1 MTRNKNR
8 PTSDAELGLRASQ
21 AGWGVTVRFILIEL
35 CRSQAVR
42 ITTAVTSPVAIA
54 FWTFVR

>member
-8 PTSDAELGLRASQ
+8 STSDAEVGLRASQ

-35 CRSQAVR
+35 CRSRAFR
-42 ITTAVTSPVAIA
+42 IATVTASPLAIA
-54 FWTFVR
+54 LWTFVR